1 MAGTTQPRVSTTDH
15 LLTIAIDRFG
25 RAGLEGASTRDIAG
39 AAGKPLSA
47 ITYHF
52 GGKEGLYLAAAEHIA
67 KQLGGWLAP
76 ALARSHEIC
85 AEDGDPEAARAALHG
100 ILGAAIVIMT
110 REETEAFARFIVRE
124 QADPTEAFTILYD
137 GVMGP
142 ASDRVCALVHCAAGK
157 RIAHTEARLRTL
169 MLIGQ
174 ILMFRVCRATVLRG
188 MGWSA
193 IGPAEQSEIRRIAGD
208 NLDAI
213 LDRLATGEPA

>member
-1 MAGTTQPRVSTTDH
+1 MSEATRASTTDH

-67 KQLGGWLAP
+67 GQIRGWIGP
-76 ALARSHEIC
+76 ALAMSHEIC
-85 AEDGDPEAARAALHG
+85 AEDGDPAAARAALQG
-100 ILGAAIVIMT
+100 ILGAAVAIMT
-110 REETEAFARFIVRE
+110 RDETEAFARFIIRE
-124 QADPTEAFTILYD
+124 QAEPTEAFNILYD

-142 ASDRVCALVHCAAGK
+142 ASDRVCALLQCAAGG
-157 RIAHTEARLRTL
+157 RLDPAEARLRTL

-174 ILMFRVCRATVLRG
+174 VLMFRVCRATVLRG
-188 MGWSA
+188 MGWSD
-193 IGPAEQSEIRRIAGD
+193 IGPAEQIAIRRIATD
-208 NLDAI
+208 HLDAI
-213 LDRLATGEPA
+213 LDRLAKGDPA